1 MPKPTRSEF
10 SCISNRKDHY
20 LKTGVWTP
28 VEVLIADTTRQAAER
43 KRKFEQDISPIWVDC
58 KHIDMG

>member
-10 SCISNRKDHY
+10 LCISNRKDHY

-28 VEVLIADTTRQAAER
+28 VEVLIADTTRQAVER
-43 KRKFEQDISPIWVDC
+43 KRKLEQDISPIWVEW
-58 KHIDMG
+58 KHI